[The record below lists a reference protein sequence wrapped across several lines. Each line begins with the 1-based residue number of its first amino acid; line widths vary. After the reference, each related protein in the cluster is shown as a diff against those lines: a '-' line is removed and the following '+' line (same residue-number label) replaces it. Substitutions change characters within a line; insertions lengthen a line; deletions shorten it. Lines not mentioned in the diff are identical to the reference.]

1 MKRQR
6 VMHHCVIGRI
16 AVFFSWFAFW
26 RIGGTIRRENAMIL
40 ALCEMPKKQTANHIH
55 SVCSDFSICCVLTH
69 YYEEP
74 EVNVNGHTPHTHTD
88 RSIDCRNGS
97 KLRTKKRA
105 CYTMLRASA
114 VDQLPLTG
122 KFLHS
127 SRSCDHYHT
136 TTSIRMAESKHGI
149 QIRARTCKKV
159 CVSAC
164 MPAYTCIDV
173 YVH

>member
-1 MKRQR
+1 MKRQT
-6 VMHHCVIGRI
+6 VMHHCVVGGI
-16 AVFFSWFAFW
+16 AVCFSWFAFW

-74 EVNVNGHTPHTHTD
+74 EVNVNGHTPHTH
-88 RSIDCRNGS
+88 RSFDPLPQRQQTAHKN
-97 KLRTKKRA
+97 RV
-105 CYTMLRASA
+105 CYTILIASA
-114 VDQLPLTG
+114 VDQLPFTE
-122 KFLHS
+122 KFLHG

-136 TTSIRMAESKHGI
+136 ATSIRTAESKHGI
-149 QIRARTCKKV
+149 QIHARTCKKV
-159 CVSAC
+159 CVCAC

-173 YVH
+173 YMH